1 MEKCPF
7 SHHLITNA
15 WEAID
20 EASSWFKKFTN
31 RLIWK
36 EKTNTLDLLVENEN
50 MLLNIFEKVREL
62 EIQSIESIF
71 WEFKDRVNFYNK
83 YNLTLLYSIALLLE
97 SWLIEERQLVN
108 LPLDSKTI
116 YNIIT
121 SWFNPKKQEIKSR
134 FGQIIDT
141 KTSKNFSEE
150 ELEIINFFVKSFIP
164 KVKKLCKS
172 RYAWDMFYAWRIND
186 FFDERKKDLDYME
199 DKKRNDT
206 LSFEAWYDLM
216 IFAEENKDLIIEKI
230 RWKQN
235 RNQIIGAFLDI
246 IKPKAKF
253 SRKNQDIYWDWFYTD
268 RWKAILSTWLMDI
281 FSIALL
287 VHANLIKREKWIAI
301 LIAWML
307 WWSTSRLWSINQK
320 IEDFIAWKIINQDI
334 NEVLKWT
341 YDIKQWERYTACPFY
356 YSPNRNQV
364 IERVIDLFIN
374 EIIPELERNKLPIE
388 SGNLSKFYNWQ
399 LK

>member
-15 WEAID
+15 GEAID
-20 EASSWFKKFTN
+20 EASSGFKKFTN
-31 RLIWK
+31 RLIGK

-71 WEFKDRVNFYNK
+71 GEFKDRVNFYNK

-97 SWLIEERQLVN
+97 SGLIEERQLVN

-121 SWFNPKKQEIKSR
+121 SGFNPKKQEIKSR

-172 RYAWDMFYAWRIND
+172 RYAWDMFYAGRIND

-206 LSFEAWYDLM
+206 LSFEAGYDLM

-230 RWKQN
+230 RGKQN

-253 SRKNQDIYWDWFYTD
+253 SRKNQDIYGDGFYTD
-268 RWKAILSTWLMDI
+268 RGKAILSTGLMDI

-287 VHANLIKREKWIAI
+287 VHANLIKREKGIAI
-301 LIAWML
+301 LIAGML
-307 WWSTSRLWSINQK
+307 GGSTSRLGSINQK
-320 IEDFIAWKIINQDI
+320 IEDFIAGKIINQDI
-334 NEVLKWT
+334 NEVLKGT
-341 YDIKQWERYTACPFY
+341 YDIKQGERYTACPFY

-388 SGNLSKFYNWQ
+388 SGNLSKFYNGQ